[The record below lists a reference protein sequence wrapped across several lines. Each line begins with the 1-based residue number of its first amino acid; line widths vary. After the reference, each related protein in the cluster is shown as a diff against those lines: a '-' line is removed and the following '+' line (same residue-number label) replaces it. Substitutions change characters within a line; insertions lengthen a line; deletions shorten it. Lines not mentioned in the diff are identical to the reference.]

1 MTDRDWQ
8 NINRN
13 LLILTLILG
22 GGLILALWQPVA
34 AAIEILTTN

>member
-1 MTDRDWQ
+1 MNERYWRAV
-8 NINRN
+8 NGN

-34 AAIEILTTN
+34 AAIEFLATN